1 MKNGWHRTLEGS
13 PDSLPEGVR
22 LAVVV
27 SRWNDSITR
36 RLLAGAVWRL
46 AEAGLPAAAIDVAWV
61 PGSFELPLAA
71 DRLAATGRYAAVLC
85 LGAIIKGETS
95 HDQYIAQ
102 AAAAGIEAAGRAH
115 GLPVIFGVLTCDTLA
130 QALARAGGGEAD
142 GFAGNKGAEC
152 AAAAVEMVGLLT
164 AIAAAGGGARA

>member
-46 AEAGLPAAAIDVAWV
+46 AEAV
-61 PGSFELPLAA
+61 PFW
-71 DRLAATGRYAAVLC
+71 
-85 LGAIIKGETS
+85 
-95 HDQYIAQ
+95 
-102 AAAAGIEAAGRAH
+102 
-115 GLPVIFGVLTCDTLA
+115 
-130 QALARAGGGEAD
+130 
-142 GFAGNKGAEC
+142 
-152 AAAAVEMVGLLT
+152 
-164 AIAAAGGGARA
+164 